1 MLAFCFAIFLV
12 FGTVLVLVG
21 ANQDA
26 LAVALGIDLAE
37 SGLAASTLALG
48 IGAGMALGGPL
59 ADRVARRPL
68 AAVSMG
74 VAAAAL
80 LGVSDGMSFARLLAH
95 VFALGA
101 GAGLANVLMNVVIVE
116 HFGEAATRRLVVMH
130 SAATLGAVAGPG
142 LAVVLGQV
150 DSWTLSF
157 RVVGAAYGL
166 FALWVLRVPLGV
178 PAHARAGALPAAR
191 PRAPLELAA
200 YCLTAF
206 AYLGV
211 EGGVT
216 VFAVPFAV
224 DGLGLSPDRGRAAI
238 SAFWLGLLAGR
249 MSLLLWR
256 GALDA
261 RVLVVCGVAGT
272 AALALAALRVTAQVE
287 WLFGGAGFCIGPVF
301 PLLVALSART
311 LPAHPG
317 LATGLVT
324 GLGSLGA
331 FVLPW
336 ATGAIG
342 DARGVGAAFGAL
354 ALGCAAMAGA
364 ATAARR
370 ASAPLEARPREEDR
384 IGLCASCRHARRTGN
399 RRGSEFWQC
408 GLGDADASYRRYP
421 QLPVRRCSG
430 HELQSSQ
437 GTKLTSGGS

>member
-1 MLAFCFAIFLV
+1 MLAFCFAIFLA
-12 FGTVLVLVG
+12 FGAVLVLVG

-26 LAVALGIDLAE
+26 LAAALGIDLAR

-68 AAVSMG
+68 AAAAIG

-80 LGVSDGMSFARLLAH
+80 LAVSDGMSFARLLMH

-101 GAGLANVLMNVVIVE
+101 GAGMANVLINVAIVE
-116 HFGEAATRRLVVMH
+116 RFGDAAARRLVVLH
-130 SAATLGAVAGPG
+130 SAATVGAVAWPG
-142 LAVVLGQV
+142 LAAVLGEAY
-150 DSWTLSF
+150 SWTLSF
-157 RVVGAAYGL
+157 RLVGVAYAV

-178 PAHARAGALPAAR
+178 PAHARADSLAAAR
-191 PRAPLELAA
+191 PGSRLELAA

-216 VFAVPFAV
+216 VFAVPFAA
-224 DGLGLSPDRGRAAI
+224 DGLGLSPDRGRTAI
-238 SAFWLGLLAGR
+238 SAFWMGLLAGR

-261 RVLVVCGVAGT
+261 RVLVVCGVTGT
-272 AALALAALRVTAQVE
+272 FALGLAALRTTTQVE
-287 WLFGGAGFCIGPVF
+287 WLLGSAGFCIGPVF
-301 PLLVALSART
+301 PLLVALAART
-311 LPAHPG
+311 LPTRPG

-342 DARGVGAAFGAL
+342 D
-354 ALGCAAMAGA
+354 
-364 ATAARR
+364 
-370 ASAPLEARPREEDR
+370 
-384 IGLCASCRHARRTGN
+384 
-399 RRGSEFWQC
+399 
-408 GLGDADASYRRYP
+408 
-421 QLPVRRCSG
+421 
-430 HELQSSQ
+430 
-437 GTKLTSGGS
+437 